1 MHEYHQIKLP
11 LKNKYINKVPGIY
24 YMGINK
30 VPGIYYMGINK
41 VPGIYYMGINKV
53 CVKED
58 IFQGMYCIRKIYAN
72 YRREPQ
78 FNRTAVKNS

>member
-11 LKNKYINKVPGIY
+11 LKNKYINKVPGVY

-30 VPGIYYMGINK
+30 VPGIYYMGIT
-41 VPGIYYMGINKV
+41 KV

-58 IFQGMYCIRKIYAN
+58 IFQGMYWAN
-72 YRREPQ
+72 RRV
-78 FNRTAVKNS
+78 TM